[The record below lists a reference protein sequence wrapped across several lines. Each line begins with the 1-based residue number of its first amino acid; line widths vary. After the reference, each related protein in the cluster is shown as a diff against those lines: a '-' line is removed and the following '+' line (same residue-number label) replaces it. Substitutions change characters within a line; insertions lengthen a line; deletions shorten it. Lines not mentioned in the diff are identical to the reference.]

1 MLARAVRAAL
11 VLATMF
17 VVLAMARPA
26 YAAAAS
32 APFCDDRGATAL
44 APPPTLEAPDG
55 AIQRARAQACGL
67 KTDGDAWLAMFR
79 SGRGRAEATAAPDGP
94 AASTTTA
101 ATPAIAAAD
110 CVVLPALETRAAP
123 AATPGSRVERPPRA

>member
-1 MLARAVRAAL
+1 MLARVLRAVL

-55 AIQRARAQACGL
+55 AIQRARAEACGL

-79 SGRGRAEATAAPDGP
+79 SGRGRADASAASDGAAAAMTAA
-94 AASTTTA
+94 S
-101 ATPAIAAAD
+101 PAIVAAD
-110 CVVLPALETRAAP
+110 CVVLPVVETRAAP
-123 AATPGSRVERPPRA
+123 AAAPGSRLERPPRA